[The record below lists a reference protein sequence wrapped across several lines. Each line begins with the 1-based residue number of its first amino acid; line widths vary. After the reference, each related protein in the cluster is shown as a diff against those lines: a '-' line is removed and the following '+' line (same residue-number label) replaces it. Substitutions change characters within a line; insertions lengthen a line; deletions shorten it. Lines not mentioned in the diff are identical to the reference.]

1 MNIFDKEKKA
11 LSGDDITR
19 IVNGKT
25 NIIKYSD
32 LANITDINEVLF
44 GFRSC
49 VILILTKEDFGHWVC
64 ITTRGNILE
73 FFDSYGYF
81 IDDPIYFNKNSYY
94 FRKKNNQD
102 YPHLSCLLYNSDYNI
117 TYNELPF
124 QSSKNYIATCGRHV
138 ACRILNKNITLY
150 KYYNKLKRINKDLDI
165 AVVILTKEI

>member
-32 LANITDINEVLF
+32 LANITDINHLIIRFAHENIGFKRELVLIC
-44 GFRSC
+44 S
-49 VILILTKEDFGHWVC
+49 E
-64 ITTRGNILE
+64 
-73 FFDSYGYF
+73 
-81 IDDPIYFNKNSYY
+81 YFNKNSYY